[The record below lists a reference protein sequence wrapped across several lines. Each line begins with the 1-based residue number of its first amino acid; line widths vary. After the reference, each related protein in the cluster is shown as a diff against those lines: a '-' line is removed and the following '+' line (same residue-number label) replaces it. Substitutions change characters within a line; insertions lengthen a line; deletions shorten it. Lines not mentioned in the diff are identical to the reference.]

1 MRLALLADIHGNRE
15 AFEACLRDARARGC
29 DRTVILG
36 DCVGYGAD
44 PAWVVDQVMD
54 LVAAG
59 SVAILGNHDRA
70 VGDAREDL
78 GADAETAMAWTR
90 GQLGVEAR
98 RFLANLPLQVEEDG
112 RLYVHASVPPGRRWP
127 YLDGPET
134 AGRALRACV
143 AQAVFCGHVH
153 IPALYSLTAA
163 GQTIAFNPVHG
174 ARIPLLRHRRWL
186 AVLGSV
192 GQPRDGQPAAGYAL
206 HDLGLG
212 ELTFLRVPYDVGA
225 AAAKIRAAG
234 LPRSLAD
241 RLERGR

>member
-1 MRLALLADIHGNRE
+1 MALFADIHGNRE

-29 DRTVILG
+29 GRYAFLG

-44 PAWVVDQVMD
+44 PAWVVDRVMEF
-54 LVAAG
+54 ASAG
-59 SVAILGNHDRA
+59 APVIQGNHDRA
-70 VGDAREDL
+70 VGDLREEL
-78 GADAETAMAWTR
+78 GFEAETAMAWTR

-98 RFLANLPLQVEEDG
+98 RFLASLPVQAEEEG
-112 RLYVHASVPPGRRWP
+112 RLLVHASVPAGRRWP
-127 YLDGPET
+127 YLDGPEA
-134 AGRALRACV
+134 AGRALQACR

-153 IPALYSLTAA
+153 IPALYGLAA
-163 GQTIAFNPVHG
+163 PHQTIAFNPVPG
-174 ARIPLLRHRRWL
+174 APIPLLRHRRWL

-192 GQPRDGQPAAGYAL
+192 GQPRDGQTAAGYAL
-206 HDLGLG
+206 LDDALG
-212 ELTFLRVPYDVGA
+212 ELTFHRVPYDVAA